1 MRAHQVMNR
10 QVVTVTP
17 ETSIVDAADIMLRQR
32 ISGLPVIDGA
42 GRLVGVVSEGDFI
55 RRAEIGAEKTRGGW
69 LALLTGSGAAD
80 AVRAHGRTVGE
91 IMTATPFTIVG
102 TRRWPRSRT

>member
-69 LALLTGSGAAD
+69 LALK
-80 AVRAHGRTVGE
+80 RIGRCHPWHVGGHD
-91 IMTATPFTIVG
+91 PV
-102 TRRWPRSRT
+102 PHSLDPSNRSRTS